1 MDHAALI
8 ADEAWIIHRILE
20 AKAAATPDHP
30 FMHYDGHDHTY
41 AQMNARAD
49 RIAAGLAGLGI
60 KKGDRVAVIMQS
72 SPEYID
78 VWFAI
83 AKLGAIEIPVN
94 IAYKGELLRHVLVT
108 AGAVA
113 IVLDDEFAEV
123 VAEVTE
129 SCPDLT
135 RHVVNPTTGENPP
148 RLPGEVALADLL
160 ACEDGPPQV
169 EVAHTDVACI
179 MFTSGTTGPSKGVII
194 EHHFEWAFGVTVA
207 EIVDI
212 RGDDVAYNFLPFFHV
227 AGKFVLM
234 AAMLVD
240 ARMIMRQRFSVA
252 AFWPDI
258 RAFGC
263 TITVAV
269 GGICHMLNAEPERE
283 DDADN
288 PLRVIYAVPIPAEF
302 QAAFEKRFGLVFI
315 EAYGS
320 TEANVV
326 AASQPGASPT
336 GSFGKAGR
344 FYEIEIH
351 DESDN
356 PCPPGVAGEIVVR
369 PKRPGMLLTGYYKL
383 PEKSLEAMR
392 NLWFHTGDQ
401 GMADADG
408 WFFFLDRLTDS
419 IRRRGENI
427 SSFEVE
433 RIVNTHEAVAES
445 AAIAVP
451 SELQEDE
458 VKLVVVLKPGRDLT
472 EEALL
477 RFCIDEMPYFM
488 VPRFVE
494 FRDDLPRTSLTK
506 IRKVE
511 LRAEGRNE
519 ATWDCEAHGLRITR
533 NGLVPLAA
541 ED

>member
-1 MDHAALI
+1 MDHAALFP
-8 ADEAWIIHRILE
+8 DEGWIIHRILE
-20 AKAAATPDHP
+20 AKAAAKPDHP
-30 FMHYDGHDHTY
+30 FMHYEGRDHTY

-49 RIAAGLAGLGI
+49 RVAAGLAGLGI
-60 KKGDRVAVIMQS
+60 TKGDRVAVIMQS
-72 SPEYID
+72 SPAYID

-108 AGAVA
+108 AGAVG
-113 IVLDDEFAEV
+113 IVFDDEFAAV
-123 VAEVTE
+123 VADTDD
-129 SCPDLT
+129 SCPDLVH
-135 RHVVNPTTGENPP
+135 HVVNPTLGAAAPTV
-148 RLPGEVALADLL
+148 PGEVRLADLM
-160 ACEDGPPQV
+160 AGDVPPPDV
-169 EVAHTDVACI
+169 EIAHTDVACI

-194 EHHFEWAFGVTVA
+194 EHHFEWAFGVTIA

-212 RGDDVAYNFLPFFHV
+212 RADDVAYNFLPFFHV

-234 AAMLVD
+234 AALMVD
-240 ARMIMRQRFSVA
+240 ARMVLRQRFSVA
-252 AFWPDI
+252 RFWPDI
-258 RAFGC
+258 REFGC

-269 GGICHMLNAEPERE
+269 GGICHMLNAEPERD

-302 QAAFEKRFGLVFI
+302 QAEFEKRFGLVFI
-315 EAYGS
+315 EGYGS
-320 TEANVV
+320 TEANIV
-326 AASQPGASPT
+326 AASTPGVSPN

-351 DESDN
+351 DENDD
-356 PCPPGVAGEIVVR
+356 PCPPGMPGEICVR
-369 PKRPGMLLTGYYKL
+369 SRRPGMLLTGYYKL
-383 PEKSLEAMR
+383 PEKSLEATR

-401 GMADADG
+401 GVMDEDG

-433 RIVNTHEAVAES
+433 RIVNTHEAVAEA

-458 VKLVVVLKPGRDLT
+458 VKVICVLKPGQSLT

-477 RFCIDEMPYFM
+477 RFCVDQMPYFM

-506 IRKVE
+506 VRKVE
-511 LRAEGRNE
+511 LRAEGPSAN
-519 ATWDCEAHGLRITR
+519 TWDCEAHGLRITR
-533 NGLVPLAA
+533 NGLVPLG
-541 ED
+541 